1 MNLVQ
6 LSFIN
11 ELFKEHGHES
21 IDRIV
26 NHIDEVANRAMD
38 SQYYPESLQP
48 VPSKEYFA
56 ANALVLLGCK
66 KADTVDSIAIDLTNV
81 QTLFKFGVAVMGSDP
96 LAVALRRTL
105 RPVLDENDTNFIIN
119 LVQFVKAQERA
130 PASKCYSCKEPVP
143 DNEIICDECMG
154 YK

>member
-6 LSFIN
+6 LSFID

-21 IDRIV
+21 IDQIT
-26 NHIDEVANRAMD
+26 HFIDEVASRAMD

-48 VPSKEYFA
+48 VPSKDYFA

-66 KADTVDSIAIDLTNV
+66 KADTANIGSIDLTEIP
-81 QTLFKFGVAVMGSDP
+81 TLFKFATAVMGSDP

-105 RPVLDENDTNFIIN
+105 RPVLDENDPNFIIS
-119 LVQFVKAQERA
+119 LVQFVKQAEVGE
-130 PASKCYSCKEPVP
+130 SH
-143 DNEIICDECMG
+143 NG
-154 YK
+154 